1 MSRKR
6 KSKHSSTSDSSF
18 SSDLSSDSLD
28 SLDRFEQSLKNK
40 AESSDS
46 DFIDEQ
52 PLKKTKTTATKKK
65 APSKPKPKQTKT
77 KKDDKK
83 SKKEKES
90 TIKPK
95 TKPQTKPKP
104 KPKPKTTTTTKKK
117 RQVTKKYTVKEGK
130 PLIKNLFK
138 TKNRPF
144 SATNIVDNLES
155 KITTSTVKK
164 VIEEL
169 LKEGFITEQSWKKA
183 KIWYTNQS
191 KMPLPDQSV
200 IDKMDDE
207 TKTMK
212 EKKLVLLKT
221 HKTNQNEF
229 TMLNSM
235 ESTNNITEEVKT
247 LKKTIE
253 EKKEKLE
260 KLKSQIEITPE
271 ESKLLN
277 KNYELYRKE
286 WKKRKKIVL
295 DVFSQISEGSGKS
308 LKELYEDAEI
318 ETDES
323 VDMLFNETDVHSL
336 KESRGKK
343 RGGEKEDD

>member
-52 PLKKTKTTATKKK
+52 TLKKTKTTATKKK
-65 APSKPKPKQTKT
+65 APSKPKQTKT

-83 SKKEKES
+83 SKKEKER
-90 TIKPK
+90 T
-95 TKPQTKPKP
+95 TKPKPKP

-183 KIWYTNQS
+183 KIWYINQS

-221 HKTNQNEF
+221 HKKNQNEF
-229 TMLNSM
+229 TMLNNM

-323 VDMLFNETDVHSL
+323 VDMLFNETDVHSI
-336 KESRGKK
+336 KESREKK
-343 RGGEKEDD
+343 RGEEKEDD